1 MYLSLVPLTASLQI
15 APLSQDLSRGLFVTW
30 AGMAVVFSVLVVL
43 TLMMLAL
50 GRIFRPGPDE
60 E

>member
-1 MYLSLVPLTASLQI
+1 MDLSAVSVIASLQI
-15 APLSQDLSRGLFVTW
+15 APLSQDMSQGLFVTW
-30 AGMAVVFSVLVVL
+30 AGMAVVFSVLILL

>member
-1 MYLSLVPLTASLQI
+1 MDLSALPLIASLQI

-30 AGMAVVFSVLVVL
+30 AGMLIVFSVLIVL
-43 TLMMLAL
+43 TLMMLGL